1 MRVKCRCHDWLQM
14 DFCSSTRIH
23 EDQEG
28 ISAVTSYQMEIPV
41 DFVDILLTQKTQ
53 CVAAVSDRPIIA

>member
-1 MRVKCRCHDWLQM
+1 M

-28 ISAVTSYQMEIPV
+28 ISAVTSYQMEILV
-41 DFVDILLTQKTQ
+41 DFVDIEN
-53 CVAAVSDRPIIA
+53 AVCRGCERPAHNCLIV

>member
-1 MRVKCRCHDWLQM
+1 M

-28 ISAVTSYQMEIPV
+28 ISAVTSYQMEILV

>member
-1 MRVKCRCHDWLQM
+1 MRVKYRCHDWLQV

-41 DFVDILLTQKTQ
+41 DFVDTEN
-53 CVAAVSDRPIIA
+53 AVCRGCERPAHNCLIV

>member
-28 ISAVTSYQMEIPV
+28 ISAVTSYQMEILV
-41 DFVDILLTQKTQ
+41 DFVDIEN
-53 CVAAVSDRPIIA
+53 AVCRGCERPAHNCLIV